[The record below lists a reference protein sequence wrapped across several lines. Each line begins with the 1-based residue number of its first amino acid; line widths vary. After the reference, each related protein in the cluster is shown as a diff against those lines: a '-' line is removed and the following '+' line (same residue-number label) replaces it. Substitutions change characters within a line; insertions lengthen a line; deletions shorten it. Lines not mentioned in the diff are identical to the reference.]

1 MKAVMLPISCICQ
14 FCWRIEQSSK
24 AKYLIFFPLAFVVT
38 AIWIHNLS
46 FSVLLTVQN
55 LSHIGCLTLW
65 VIYLSDLNQIFSI
78 LTTGEIHNVRFR
90 VFWSFGV
97 FFNDFIIF
105 LIFIYLI
112 IFIKWFLN
120 VLIIWLFL
128 NFQNYRI
135 YITIYQPLSPIT
147 FCHSTRILYKYQRF
161 PIIFHSLFIV
171 RWLYLCNSG
180 IRLWIKNI
188 MSTLQKRWWKML

>member
-1 MKAVMLPISCICQ
+1 MKAVMLPIPGICQ
-14 FCWRIEQSSK
+14 FCRGIEQSSK
-24 AKYLIFFPLAFVVT
+24 AKYLILFPLAFVVT
-38 AIWIHNLS
+38 TIWIHNLS
-46 FSVLLTVQN
+46 FSVLLTVQY

-65 VIYLSDLNQIFSI
+65 VINLSNLNQIFSI

-97 FFNDFIIF
+97 FFNDFIIL
-105 LIFIYLI
+105 LILIYLI
-112 IFIKWFLN
+112 IFIKWFFN
-120 VLIIWLFL
+120 VLVIRLFL

-135 YITIYQPLSPIT
+135 YVTICQPLSPIT
-147 FCHSTRILYKYQRF
+147 LCHSTCILYKYHRF
-161 PIIFHSLFIV
+161 PIIFHSLLIV

-188 MSTLQKRWWKML
+188 MSTLQKRRWEML